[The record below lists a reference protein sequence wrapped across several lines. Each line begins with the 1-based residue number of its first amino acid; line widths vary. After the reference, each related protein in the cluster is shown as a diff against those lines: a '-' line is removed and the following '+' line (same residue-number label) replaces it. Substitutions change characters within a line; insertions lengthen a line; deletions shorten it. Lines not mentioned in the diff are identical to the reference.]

1 MPHSVHQCMCHIARS
16 HGTVIGG
23 DERAQPLQER
33 QRKGLA
39 PARGLVERLSVAC
52 QHRRSCD
59 DQGGETQGLQV
70 PFHFTFD
77 AAVENARLR
86 VGAHRAHHTA
96 ARGARPSSG
105 LRGGQHGAVVD
116 CTEGVLAA
124 RRCHGG
130 AQRDVDI
137 VHRRQRRQRRKIN
150 GMHHHI
156 PCEGSR
162 RPAPRCMQDVDGWAV
177 KAGCA
182 WGVISG

>member
-23 DERAQPLQER
+23 DERPQPLQDR
-33 QRKGLA
+33 QSKRLA
-39 PARGLVERLSVAC
+39 PTRCLVERLSVAG
-52 QHRRSCD
+52 QHRRPGN
-59 DQGGETQGLQV
+59 DQGGKTQGLQI

-77 AAVENARLR
+77 TAVKNARLR
-86 VGAHRAHHTA
+86 VGAHCTYHPA
-96 ARGARPSSG
+96 ACGARPPSG
-105 LRGGQHGAVVD
+105 LRGGQHRAMVD
-116 CTEGVLAA
+116 CAKGLLAA
-124 RRCHGG
+124 RCRQGG

-182 WGVISG
+182 WGVFSG